1 MRRRISIR
9 GCVRRSVRRSVTP
22 SFRRLLGAS
31 YAEYSALLTFEID
44 SLLRW
49 GDRGLGKVGGR
60 EGRGW
65 RSEGEGVP
73 GGGTK
78 SVYFIHLFSRN
89 CWVLL
94 MTGKRLCIGKS
105 RKAENALKDDNRK
118 KLRTRVA
125 LAEKK
130 VSNVSEQ
137 ASMQANKQRSQR
149 NTNENIKD

>member
-1 MRRRISIR
+1 MS
-9 GCVRRSVRRSVTP
+9 VRRSVRPSGPSVRRSITP
-22 SFRRLLGAS
+22 AFRRLLGAS

-44 SLLRW
+44 SWLRW
-49 GDRGLGKVGGR
+49 SDKGWGKVGGR

-105 RKAENALKDDNRK
+105 RKAEKARKDDDRK
-118 KLRTRVA
+118 KNRGLVLLWPR
-125 LAEKK
+125 KK
-130 VSNVSEQ
+130 
-137 ASMQANKQRSQR
+137 
-149 NTNENIKD
+149 